1 MRRVL
6 RDGGH
11 MVTSV
16 PMGGGSNWDFFGE
29 LCDRYGLVSQAHVG
43 GAAPPPFEEMAK
55 LAASIGFVLAPPV
68 HESVSVLFADE
79 ESWWRWAWSHG
90 QRAYL
95 ERVDSSQ
102 VDAFKEE
109 AFAALQLFRTPAGFP
124 LVQQFLV
131 LRANT

>member
-11 MVTSV
+11 LVTSV
-16 PMGGGSNWDFFGE
+16 PMGGGPDWEFFGR
-29 LCDRYGLVSQAHVG
+29 LCAQYGLVSEAHVG
-43 GAAPPPFEEMAK
+43 GAAMPPFEEMAK
-55 LAASIGFVLAPPV
+55 LAASLGLFLDPPMP
-68 HESVSVLFADE
+68 ESVSVLFPDE
-79 ESWWRWAWSHG
+79 ETWWRWAWSHG

-95 ERVDSSQ
+95 ERLDDAR

-109 AFAALQLFRTPAGFP
+109 AFAALRSFRGPEGIT
-124 LVQQFLV
+124 LEQQFLV